1 MSVIEQV
8 LVFSLCIAA
17 GCILSY
23 FICKDC

>member
-1 MSVIEQV
+1 MTILEQV
-8 LVFSLCIAA
+8 LVFFLCIAA

>member
-1 MSVIEQV
+1 MTILEQV